1 MTTSPRPHSARQRTA
16 RQRTARP
23 RLACTLLAG
32 LLGTAL
38 TVPLAAPALARTVP
52 DAFAADAAGVASKPS
67 PSASDASVT
76 IKRDSYGIPHVYA
89 DTTFDLFRGYGYVVA
104 EDRLFQMEMSRRSTQ
119 GTVAEVLGADYL
131 ALDKDTLSG
140 FDPASI
146 KAQIAALP
154 ADDRAILEGYAAGMN
169 ERIAEVRQS
178 PGTLLPKQFA
188 DFGFEPSDW
197 TAYDVAMV
205 WIGTMAN
212 RYSDYSEEISN
223 YQVLQ
228 QLIAANG
235 PVKGRALFEQL
246 VWTEDPLAPTTVP
259 GPNSGR
265 LPEVTGSNGAGAP
278 GASTRP
284 KALPSLKPVSPQLQD
299 TAEAQAVRHG
309 SEGWPGGAP
318 KASNL
323 WAVGASKASGAK
335 SILVNGPQFQ
345 WFNPSYVFG
354 IGLHGAGF
362 DFAGNTPF
370 AYPAV
375 IFGTN
380 NEISWGAT
388 AGPMNVVDVYQETL
402 APDNDRK
409 YRYDGAWRDMT
420 VRHETIKVKGGE
432 DVPLDVLS
440 TVHGF
445 VTSVDPANRTAYSK
459 KRSYAGLEVQSLITW
474 ARMPQAKNFEEFRA
488 RASKFAISINW
499 YYSDARGNIGYIS
512 PGRLPNRPGNQDM
525 RIPALGDGSM
535 EWQGYAD
542 FSQNPQVL
550 NPAQGFI
557 MNWNNEAAPGFNNDY
572 SNWGPVDRANEIDSA
587 LRERSRFSPQQMW
600 DLNERFSF
608 ADLNLR
614 YLQPVIA
621 KAAANLPSGDPRRAD
636 LALIASWDGETR
648 DRDGDG
654 VYDGPQPAIMR
665 TWLPILFEK
674 VLADD
679 LPPAIYQAY
688 TRNIYQTRPVETRG
702 SVRPANALKL
712 VFNNLLGDKAGVP
725 QTVDFFNGETPQ
737 DVIVDTY
744 LLAVASLRTEKGTNT
759 AAWTVPISPMQF
771 SSKNFLGVPQA
782 AAGETIIGAQH
793 MNRGSENNM
802 AVLGGKPRLCLVAP
816 PGQSGFVAPDG
827 TKSPHYADQLEMF
840 NSFQCREEH
849 LTASAVDAAAVTTT
863 RLP

>member
-1 MTTSPRPHSARQRTA
+1 MTTSPRSH
-16 RQRTARP
+16 
-23 RLACTLLAG
+23 RLPLALLAG
-32 LLGTAL
+32 ALGTAL
-38 TVPLAAPALARTVP
+38 TVPLAGPALARTAS
-52 DAFAADAAGVASKPS
+52 DTSTEAAGVAITRLAG
-67 PSASDASVT
+67 ASDASVT
-76 IKRDSYGIPHVYA
+76 IKRDAYGIPHVYA
-89 DTTFDLFRGYGYVVA
+89 NTTFDLFRGYGYVVA

-119 GTVAEVLGADYL
+119 GTVSEVLGADYL
-131 ALDKDTLSG
+131 ALDKDTRSG

-154 ADDRAILEGYAAGMN
+154 ADDRAILDGYAAGMN
-169 ERIAEVRQS
+169 ERIAQVRKS
-178 PGTLLPKQFA
+178 PGTLLPQQFT
-188 DFGFEPSDW
+188 DFGFAPSDW
-197 TAYDVAMV
+197 TGYDVAMV

-228 QLIAANG
+228 QLLAANG

-265 LPEVTGSNGAGAP
+265 DPAANGESSSSP
-278 GASTRP
+278 RP
-284 KALPSLKPVSPQLQD
+284 KALPSLKPVSPQLRD
-299 TAEAQAVRHG
+299 TGEVQAIRHG
-309 SEGWPGGAP
+309 GEGWPSGAP

-388 AGPMNVVDVYQETL
+388 AGPMNVVDVYQEKL

-409 YRYDGAWRDMT
+409 YLYDGAWRDMV
-420 VRHETIKVKGGE
+420 VRQETIKVKGAA
-432 DVPLDVLS
+432 DVPHDVLS

-474 ARMPQAKNFEEFRA
+474 TRMPQAKNYEEFRA

-512 PGRLPNRPGNQDM
+512 PGRLPNRPGHQDM
-525 RIPALGDGSM
+525 RIPAIGDGSM

-542 FSQNPQVL
+542 FAHNPQVL

-621 KAAANLPSGDPRRAD
+621 KAAASMPSGDARRAD
-636 LALIASWDGETR
+636 LALVASWDGETR

-665 TWLPILFEK
+665 AWLPLLFEK

-679 LPPAIYQAY
+679 LPPSIYQAY

-712 VFNNLLGDKAGVP
+712 VYNNLLGAKAGVP
-725 QTVDFFNGETPQ
+725 QTYDFFNGAKPE
-737 DVIVDTY
+737 DVITETY
-744 LLAVASLRTEKGTNT
+744 LQAVASLRAEKGANT

-782 AAGETIIGAQH
+782 GADETIIGAQH

-802 AVLGGKPRLCLVAP
+802 AVLGGGAPRLCLVAP
-816 PGQSGFVAPDG
+816 PGQSGFIAPDG
-827 TKSPHYADQLEMF
+827 TKSPHYTDQLEMF
-840 NSFQCREEH
+840 NTFQCREEH
-849 LTASAVDAAAVTTT
+849 LTARQVDAATVATTT
-863 RLP
+863 LP